1 MGKKIKTT
9 LFVGKWIALFGTVV
23 IMAHVI
29 HTGTQIALST
39 AGQLVDEAKATV
51 QEKLALEP
59 IEKFKPQPKSIEAM
73 IEEVAADNGIPA
85 AVIRAMAVQES
96 GHLGSTDR
104 VRFEPHL
111 MSRFKP
117 PAHLN
122 DIEKK
127 FYASSFGLLQV
138 IYGFHA
144 KTCGLKSYS
153 DLLVPKK
160 NAVCAI
166 KVLKANLAQTKGTP
180 AQRMREA
187 LRRYNGSGPQAEKY
201 ADQVM
206 VRIGE
211 EVLNGMEG

>member
-1 MGKKIKTT
+1 MGKIKII
-9 LFVGKWIALFGTVV
+9 GKIALAVAIAKGAAVTVN
-23 IMAHVI
+23 
-29 HTGTQIALST
+29 
-39 AGQLVDEAKATV
+39 EA
-51 QEKLALEP
+51 EKLAGQYIEEARAAVFPEQP
-59 IEKFKPQPKSIEAM
+59 IPARKVKPKTIEAM
-73 IEEVAADNGIPA
+73 IEEVAADNGIPS

-111 MSRFKP
+111 MNRFKP

-144 KTCGLKSYS
+144 KTCSLKSYS
-153 DLLVPKK
+153 ELLIPEK
-160 NAVCAI
+160 NIRCGVT
-166 KVLKANLAQTKGTP
+166 VLKTNLAQTKGTP

-201 ADQVM
+201 ADRVM

-211 EVLNGMEG
+211 EVLNGGKE